1 MGKDKVKQHFHFAAP
16 YNSWQQCHSEFI
28 LQDISSMDVT
38 AHLHQLGVSLASPS
52 PTFILHC
59 CKQTVPFQ
67 LPDSSLENQM
77 ALVGGHLT
85 LVSEVLGMSLIL
97 LPLFNIHVAAKIS
110 SLIAEAWLHANSGC
124 HESHLDI

>member
-1 MGKDKVKQHFHFAAP
+1 
-16 YNSWQQCHSEFI
+16 
-28 LQDISSMDVT
+28 MDVT

-52 PTFILHC
+52 PSSNIHVAF

-67 LPDSSLENQM
+67 LLDSSLKNQM

-85 LVSEVLGMSLIL
+85 LVSEVLGM
-97 LPLFNIHVAAKIS
+97 PLFNIHVAAKIS